1 MSTLRV
7 ANIQFESTANNRIQ
21 YDGSNSFSL
30 VAGGSTV
37 YTVNTTSTSKTA
49 NGYTYLP
56 NGLIMQWGNYPNANS
71 TANVIS
77 FPLLFPSN
85 VYSITVSSNTTSA
98 NVGIYA
104 QNSSTFTVRTDSATA
119 SPIFWQAIGW

>member
-7 ANIQFESTANNRIQ
+7 ANVVFESTGNNRIQ

-56 NGLIMQWGNYPNANS
+56 NGIVLQWGNYPDANS

-77 FPLLFPSN
+77 FPLTFSTN
-85 VYSITVSSNTTSA
+85 VYSITVSSNTVGA

-104 QNSSTFTVRTDSATA
+104 QNSSTFTVITGNGTS
-119 SPIFWQAIGW
+119 SSIFWQAIGW

>member
-1 MSTLRV
+1 MSTLQV
-7 ANIQFESTANNRIQ
+7 ANIHLESTANNRIQ
-21 YDGSNSFSL
+21 FNGSNSFSL
-30 VAGGSTV
+30 IAGGSTV

-77 FPLLFPSN
+77 FPLLFPTN
-85 VYSITVSSNTTSA
+85 VFSITVSSNTVGA

-104 QNSSTFTVRTDSATA
+104 QNSSTFTVRTGSTTA
-119 SPIFWQAIGW
+119 SPIFWQALGW

>member
-7 ANIQFESTANNRIQ
+7 ANVVFESTGNNRIQ

-30 VAGGSTV
+30 IAGGSTV
-37 YTVNTTSTSKTA
+37 YTVNASSTSKQA

-56 NGLIMQWGNYPNANS
+56 NGIVMQWGNYQNANS

-77 FPLLFPSN
+77 FPLAFSTN
-85 VYSITVSSNTTSA
+85 VYSITVSSNTVDA

-104 QNSSTFTVRTDSATA
+104 QNSSTFTVRTGSTTA